1 MRVGFMPRVDES
13 FDGTLGEQL
22 LHQGYVDQG
31 TVSLTTSAEVA
42 EIYARAGTKRPAGVV
57 FELDVAGLNRN
68 APVYDGMKTLRNHCD
83 WMFQSEHETIERS
96 LQVLGIR
103 AGGPFLETLY
113 AVSHDRVATG
123 ITEREAIA
131 GGASSRLTAIPNELR
146 DQLGGVIESPALD
159 GTIQSLEAYWMYAL
173 GQVGSVDTI
182 DARTG
187 EATKVRSL
195 VREPFLFERTFRDV
209 HDQLDAALRT
219 HKSEPDRRRGWDLT
233 AFGYMA
239 KTILDRELFTSGGVP
254 PEFIR
259 SATIVGG

>member
-1 MRVGFMPRVDES
+1 
-13 FDGTLGEQL
+13 
-22 LHQGYVDQG
+22 
-31 TVSLTTSAEVA
+31 
-42 EIYARAGTKRPAGVV
+42 
-57 FELDVAGLNRN
+57 
-68 APVYDGMKTLRNHCD
+68 
-83 WMFQSEHETIERS
+83 
-96 LQVLGIR
+96 
-103 AGGPFLETLY
+103 
-113 AVSHDRVATG
+113 
-123 ITEREAIA
+123 
-131 GGASSRLTAIPNELR
+131 
-146 DQLGGVIESPALD
+146 
-159 GTIQSLEAYWMYAL
+159 MYAL